1 MKKASPFHGLLM
13 VTAAFFLVIV
23 SACRST
29 TSSSTPVSVPA
40 TGGQLDVVA
49 DTDILGDVVKQVGGD
64 LINLHVLIP
73 VGSDPHSYQ
82 PWPRDLTQVADA
94 GVVFVNGAGLEQG
107 FLDRL
112 VQNAG
117 KAPIIDLVEGHPAAP
132 VHRQSGGCLRRGAG
146 YRSAG
151 VDGPEQRDGLG
162 PEHKEALSQQDPENA
177 ATYTA
182 NANAYLKQLQDLD
195 AWIKQQVVQVPI
207 SNRKL
212 VTDHLVLGYF
222 ASRYGFERLGAIFP
236 GYSSMSEPSAQ
247 DVARLEDLMRSLGV
261 QAVFVGNTVDPQVAE
276 QLTSDTGVK
285 LVYIYTG
292 SLTKGEPAATYI
304 DYMHYNVNAI
314 VDALK

>member
-23 SACRST
+23 SACSST

-82 PWPRDLTQVADA
+82 PSPRDLTQVADA

-117 KAPIIDLVEGHPAAP
+117 KAPIIDASKGIPLHQFTASQAAA
-132 VHRQSGGCLRRGAG
+132 SGEAQGTDPH
-146 YRSAG
+146 
-151 VDGPEQRDGLG
+151 VWMDPNNVMVWVQNIQ
-162 PEHKEALSQQDPENA
+162 EALSQQDPENA
-177 ATYTA
+177 ATYAA

-222 ASRYGFERLGAIFP
+222 ASRYGFEQVGAIFP

-261 QAVFVGNTVDPQVAE
+261 QAVFVGNTVNPQVAE